1 MISPLTNER
10 KFGDVSTEDF
20 TTLGVA
26 VVQNSSDITTAN
38 TQIAANAA
46 KPSSSQVD
54 SQIDA
59 KNTTQMTQLYT
70 RAQVDTAVAG
80 RTTPADVQ
88 LTLNTRFQ
96 AQDASNFIVFQDRA
110 TSLSTSTGYTRSQVD
125 AAVTAV
131 ASTAATDTAAVAST
145 AAANASSIAA
155 AAASTYTKT
164 QVDAALSSQAATNVS
179 TYATQATTYT
189 KTESDSQAATYAT
202 QTALGAVSAAAATNA
217 TNLTATQV
225 EVVLLQ
231 NAVTQDSATLAG
243 VVAGTQAL
251 SAVDVQGNLT
261 TTGTAN
267 IGSALQCVDLTATG
281 RILSS
286 SWGAFG
292 SIPPSPAV
300 GDLSCL
306 NFSSTSVNCNALTV
320 NGQSITGAGA
330 SPSVGDVLK
339 STRICMSPHAYI
351 GVPTNGN
358 SIVVSSLAYVPSSAQ
373 STIHITFV
381 GTRLMAGAAG
391 THGQWITTIMTGGG
405 THLGHSMHGYN
416 DTLQIVDSSPTYAS
430 YTNSSTNSIAFAA
443 TIKQLG
449 GSAGMAFFQS
459 SGVKTCWF
467 HIEEVQR

>member
-10 KFGDVSTEDF
+10 KYGDVSTEDF
-20 TTLGVA
+20 TTLGVT

-38 TQIAANAA
+38 TQISANSA
-46 KPSSSQVD
+46 KPSSSAVD

-59 KNTTQMTQLYT
+59 KNATQMTQLYT
-70 RAQVDTAVAG
+70 KTEIDTAVAT

-88 LTLNTRFQ
+88 TALNTRFQ
-96 AQDASNFIVFQDRA
+96 AQDTSSFIVFQDRA
-110 TSLSTSTGYTRSQVD
+110 TSINTSNGYTQ
-125 AAVTAV
+125 
-131 ASTAATDTAAVAST
+131 
-145 AAANASSIAA
+145 
-155 AAASTYTKT
+155 T
-164 QVDAALSSQAATNVS
+164 QVDGFVATCAPQSTTYSKVETDALISSQATTNAS
-179 TYATQATTYT
+179 TYATQTDLGTVT
-189 KTESDSQAATYAT
+189 SSAAADAASILAT
-202 QTALGAVSAAAATNA
+202 QT
-217 TNLTATQV
+217 

-231 NAVTQDSATLAG
+231 GAVTQDSSTLAG

-261 TTGTAN
+261 TTGTAI
-267 IGSALQCVDLTATG
+267 IGSNLQCVDLTATG

-292 SIPPSPAV
+292 SIPPSPQT

-306 NFSSTSVNCNALTV
+306 NLSTTNVDCSGTLTV

-330 SPSVGDVLK
+330 SPSVGAVLK

-351 GVPTNGN
+351 SVPTNGN

-373 STIHITFV
+373 STIHITWV
-381 GTRLMAGAAG
+381 GTRLMAGNAG

-430 YTNSSTNSIAFAA
+430 YTNSSTNSVAFAA

-449 GSAGMAFFQS
+449 GTASMAFFQS

>member
-1 MISPLTNER
+1 MISPLTNEK
-10 KFGDVSTEDF
+10 KFGDVSNEDF

-70 RAQVDTAVAG
+70 KTEIDTAVAG

-88 LTLNTRFQ
+88 TAMNTRFQ
-96 AQDASNFIVFQDRA
+96 TQDATNFIVFQERA
-110 TSLSTSTGYTRSQVD
+110 TSLNTSNGYTQSQVD
-125 AAVTAV
+125 AAVSAV
-131 ASTAATDTAAVAST
+131 ASTAASDTAAVAST

-155 AAASTYTKT
+155 AAANTYTKT
-164 QVDAALSSQAATNVS
+164 QVDTALSSQAATNVS
-179 TYATQATTYT
+179 TYATQTALGVVSTATATN
-189 KTESDSQAATYAT
+189 AASILAT
-202 QTALGAVSAAAATNA
+202 QT
-217 TNLTATQV
+217 

-231 NAVTQDSATLAG
+231 GAVTQDSSTLAG

-261 TTGTAN
+261 TTGTAI
-267 IGSALQCVDLTATG
+267 IGSNLQCVDLTATG

-292 SIPPSPAV
+292 SIPPSPQT

-306 NFSSTSVNCNALTV
+306 NLSTTNVDCSGTLTV

-330 SPSVGDVLK
+330 SPSVGAVLK

-351 GVPTNGN
+351 SVPTNGN

-373 STIHITFV
+373 STIHITWV
-381 GTRLMAGAAG
+381 GTRLMAGNAG

-430 YTNSSTNSIAFAA
+430 YTNSSTNSVAFAA

-449 GSAGMAFFQS
+449 GTASMAFFQS